1 MKIYTGQRTIDGLK
15 VTVDGK
21 ALDERFDLMV
31 FEANGFEWSYEGDA
45 PRQLA
50 LAILADYFAETEQAK
65 ENVEVFMTTV
75 IANFDNDWTLNEE
88 EIRAA
93 ISLPNF

>member
-1 MKIYTGQRTIDGLK
+1 MKIYSGERTIDGLK

-31 FEANGFEWSYEGDA
+31 FEENGFEWSYRGDA

-50 LAILADYFAETEQAK
+50 LAILADYFAEAEQAK
-65 ENVEVFMTTV
+65 ENVEVFMTAV
-75 IANFDNDWTLNEE
+75 VANFDNDWTLNED
-88 EIRAA
+88 EIKAA
-93 ISLPNF
+93 LSLP